1 MFLHKPLH
9 GTNRPPHYDKAPAY
23 SLLKGASEVVCRF
36 RVNELHD
43 EILQAEFQLE
53 VTKRNSAVL
62 LGSFYSLGFEV

>member
-1 MFLHKPLH
+1 M
-9 GTNRPPHYDKAPAY
+9 Y
-23 SLLKGASEVVCRF
+23 SLLKGALEVVGRF

-62 LGSFYSLGFEV
+62 LGSLYGLGFKV